1 MLRDDYEKLKLSVQD
16 MLTDMEYHHMT
27 DEPEV
32 FDKWWRESGREM
44 RYFELQERRD
54 RLSVLVNTDPDDLWS
69 FS

>member
-1 MLRDDYEKLKLSVQD
+1 

-44 RYFELQERRD
+44 RYFELQERLD